1 MGTVQ
6 KMGVNPRGLKPQVLW
21 QMDVPHMPE
30 FGRLSYVHVTVDTY
44 SHMIY
49 APART
54 GEAVKDVIQ
63 HLCASCASMGRPR
76 KLKTD
81 NAPAYVSKS
90 LKKFLATWG
99 IEHSTGIPYNPQ
111 GQAIVETAHQT
122 SKAQVQ
128 RLKNANSYLSP
139 HHLLTHALF
148 VLNYLNTSEEE
159 VTPVTRHAETGSTI
173 PNPLVLWKDLLSGA
187 WKGPGILIASG

>member
-1 MGTVQ
+1 
-6 KMGVNPRGLKPQVLW
+6 MGVNPRGVKPQVLW
-21 QMDVPHMPE
+21 QIDVTHMPE

-49 APART
+49 ASART

-63 HLCASCASMGRPR
+63 HLCASFAYMGRPR

-111 GQAIVETAHQT
+111 GQAIVERAHQT
-122 SKAQVQ
+122 LKTQVQ

-139 HHLLTHALF
+139 HRLLTHALF
-148 VLNYLNTSEEE
+148 
-159 VTPVTRHAETGSTI
+159 
-173 PNPLVLWKDLLSGA
+173 
-187 WKGPGILIASG
+187 

>member
-1 MGTVQ
+1 MENIDLHPHALPVGAVQ

-21 QMDVPHMPE
+21 QMDVTHMPE

-49 APART
+49 TSTRT

-63 HLCASCASMGRPR
+63 HLCATFAYMGRAK

-81 NAPAYVSKS
+81 NAPAYMSKS
-90 LKKFLATWG
+90 LKKFLTTWD
-99 IEHSTGIPYNPQ
+99 IKHSTKISYNPQ
-111 GQAIVETAHQT
+111 GQTIVKRAHQT
-122 SKAQVQ
+122 LKAQVQ

-148 VLNYLNTSEEE
+148 VLNYLNTSKEGI
-159 VTPVTRHAETGSTI
+159 TPVTRHAKTGSII
-173 PNPLVLWKDLLSGA
+173 PKPLVL
-187 WKGPGILIASG
+187 